1 MKSKQNLSP
10 EKFPAKIYA
19 TNVLS
24 HNFDD
29 GLRYFLQPLMH
40 IHYAHCLMLA
50 KQNIIT
56 KNEAKKIL
64 KALDQLDLKKI
75 NEAKYDGS
83 VEDLYF
89 YIERE
94 LGNAIG
100 EEIAGKLHIARSRN
114 DIDIT
119 LYRMTLRDEILELIE
134 ELMNLRAT
142 LISLAT
148 THLRTV
154 MPAHTHTQPAQP
166 TTLAHYLC
174 AAIEFISRDI
184 YRLRNAFRTVNNN
197 PLGACAITTT
207 GFPIDRMMTTKL
219 LGFEGILENSY
230 GCIGGIDY
238 ITETVSAVA
247 TSCISLGKFTQDLLL
262 WAMQEF
268 SYIRLGDGY
277 VQTSS
282 IMPQKRNPVAL
293 EHTRIILS
301 KAYSQAVAVMMTA
314 HNTPFGDIVDSEDD
328 LQPLVFNTFVDA
340 KRAVGLLA
348 GALSSVTVDVE
359 GLRRKAAGSF
369 LTMTELADT
378 LVREEKLSFKMAHRL
393 VALTGKRL
401 TSLETPHAEIIDN
414 LLVVAEEVL
423 GKALS
428 TKRGKLES
436 ALCPMNFVEVRHVI
450 GGPAPKQVM
459 KALTSQNKL
468 TKKDQDWV
476 KLQTAL
482 ISGFP
487 ALIKQQRNRLGN
499 QNM

>member
-1 MKSKQNLSP
+1 MKSKQKLSP
-10 EKFPAKIYA
+10 EKFPAAIYA
-19 TNVLS
+19 ANVLS

-29 GLRYFLQPLMH
+29 GLRYFLQPLMQ

-56 KNEAKKIL
+56 KSEAKKIL

-75 NEAKYDGS
+75 KEAKYDGT

-89 YIERE
+89 YVERE
-94 LGNAIG
+94 LGLAIG

-119 LYRMTLRDEILELIE
+119 LYRMTLREEILELVG

-142 LISLAT
+142 LISLAR

-238 ITETVSAVA
+238 ILETVTAVA

-268 SYIRLGDGY
+268 SYLRLGDGY

-359 GLRRKAAGSF
+359 GLKRKASGSF

-401 TSLETPHAEIIDN
+401 TSLETPHSEIIDN
-414 LLVVAEEVL
+414 LLIVAEEVL
-423 GKALS
+423 GIPLKS
-428 TKRGKLES
+428 KRAKLEA
-436 ALCPMNFVEVRHVI
+436 ALCPMNFVEVRTVI
-450 GGPAPKQVM
+450 GGPAPKEVM
-459 KALTSQNKL
+459 KALDRQEKL
-468 TKKDQDWV
+468 TVKDLQWV
-476 KLQTAL
+476 REKSSIITNFSELL
-482 ISGFP
+482 RKVSKVI
-487 ALIKQQRNRLGN
+487 L
-499 QNM
+499 

>member
-1 MKSKQNLSP
+1 MKSISKITH
-10 EKFPAKIYA
+10 EKFPAPIYA
-19 TNVLS
+19 ANVLS
-24 HNFDD
+24 HNFAD
-29 GLRYFLQPLMH
+29 GQRYFLKPLLQ

-56 KNEAKKIL
+56 RSEAKKIL

-75 NEAKYDGS
+75 NEAKYDGT

-89 YIERE
+89 YVERE
-94 LGNAIG
+94 LGLAIG

-119 LYRMTLRDEILELIE
+119 LYRMTLREEILQLIE

-142 LISLAT
+142 LISLAR
-148 THLRTV
+148 THIRTV

-207 GFPIDRMMTTKL
+207 GFPIDRFMTTKL
-219 LGFEGILENSY
+219 LGFEGVVENSY

-238 ITETVSAVA
+238 LIEAVSAVA
-247 TSCISLGKFTQDLLL
+247 TSAISLGKFTQDLLL

-268 SYIRLGDGY
+268 SYIRVGDGY

-301 KAYSQAVAVMMTA
+301 KAYSQAVAVMTSV
-314 HNTPFGDIVDSEDD
+314 HNTPFGDIVDCEDD

-340 KRAVGLLA
+340 RRAIGLLA

-359 GLRRKAAGSF
+359 GLKRKASGSF

-393 VALTGKRL
+393 VALTGKKL
-401 TSLETPHAEIIDN
+401 TSLETPHPEIIDN
-414 LLVVAEEVL
+414 LLIVAQEVL
-423 GKALS
+423 GNPLK
-428 TKRGKLES
+428 TKREKLEA
-436 ALCPMNFVEVRHVI
+436 ALCPINFVEVRNVI
-450 GGPAPKQVM
+450 GGPAPKQVA
-459 KALTSQNKL
+459 KALDRQEKL
-468 TKKDQDWV
+468 DAKDRQWI
-476 KLQTAL
+476 KEK
-482 ISGFP
+482 SGIVSKFP
-487 ALIKQQRNRLGN
+487 DLIKRERKSNL
-499 QNM
+499 